1 MSEAA
6 TLAVRLIAA
15 SRRFGPFVALDDT
28 SLTIAR
34 GEAVAVLGANGAG
47 KTTLLR
53 VTAGLLRT
61 TSGTI
66 ELFGVALPGHAALRR
81 RVGVVSHETFLY
93 PDLTGAENLDF
104 YAKLYAVDD
113 ATRARR
119 LLEELGLSHAS
130 ARPVR
135 TYSRGMAQ
143 RLALARALLH
153 RPDLLV
159 LDEPGTGLDPA
170 GAELAE
176 SMLRRARADGVT
188 MLFTSHDFD
197 AAARLATRAVLIDR
211 GRVVWDSNGAMP
223 SAASIRAA
231 FSRAT
236 QAS

>member
-1 MSEAA
+1 MSDAG
-6 TLAVRLIAA
+6 TLAVRLAA
-15 SRRFGPFVALDDT
+15 AGRRYGPFVALEETDLT
-28 SLTIAR
+28 SAR

-53 VTAGLLRT
+53 VTAGLLRA

-66 ELFGVALPGHAALRR
+66 ELFGVALPGNAELRA

-93 PDLTGAENLDF
+93 SDLSANENLDF
-104 YAKLYAVDD
+104 YAQLYGVTD
-113 ATRARR
+113 ASRAKH
-119 LLEELGLSHAS
+119 LLDELGLAD
-130 ARPVR
+130 AAERAVR

-153 RPDLLV
+153 RPELLI
-159 LDEPGTGLDPA
+159 LDEPGAGLDPA

-176 SMLRRARADGVT
+176 TILLRARAEGVT

-197 AAARLATRAVLIDR
+197 AAARLASRAVVIDR
-211 GRVVWDSNGAMP
+211 GRVTWDSRGATL
-223 SAASIRAA
+223 SATAIRAA